1 MSAALKNLLG
11 NASFLVTIVKPPSF
25 QFGCRRWRTYA
36 GVRTWPR
43 RITVATSSL
52 LMLRS
57 FQLRLLL
64 GKLQKSVAADRTR
77 QARLRANSCSR
88 QPVAVVS
95 RERFSLLAAKA
106 GRPGCRG

>member
-25 QFGCRRWRTYA
+25 QFGCRRWATYA
-36 GVRTWPR
+36 THAHGTPNYDCHFISLHVQ
-43 RITVATSSL
+43 ILSVAIAA
-52 LMLRS
+52 
-57 FQLRLLL
+57 L

-88 QPVAVVS
+88 QPVALVS
-95 RERFSLLAAKA
+95 RGCLSLLA
-106 GRPGCRG
+106 